1 MKPKISVIV
10 PAYNVEKYIEESL
23 NSIINQ
29 TLKDI
34 EIIIINDGST
44 DKSTEIINEISR
56 NDSRVIVINQK
67 NSGVS
72 KARNIGMMLA
82 KGDYISFID
91 SDDYIETDMLEKMY
105 RAAEKY
111 DCDIVQCNYAIDNNG
126 ERREVV
132 QNIKPNKLLKENEI
146 IEYIKTGLI
155 DGSLATYV
163 WNKIFKRQFLRDNDL
178 MFKEDLNMF
187 EDWYFIMD
195 IITYTK
201 KMIFLP
207 ENLYNY
213 RIAPNSLSRK
223 YIYNHEDLILNLQS
237 AKLNYIKLWNLNI
250 NPYKSK
256 YIISLYDDLFKI
268 IHYILNDSYNLD
280 KNTQFL
286 KINSILK
293 SELIENNINK
303 NNDSLYILNR
313 STNKLYLKPILYGVR
328 NKNLNLIYYW
338 VQMYKFIKKG

>member
-1 MKPKISVIV
+1 
-10 PAYNVEKYIEESL
+10 
-23 NSIINQ
+23 
-29 TLKDI
+29 
-34 EIIIINDGST
+34 
-44 DKSTEIINEISR
+44 
-56 NDSRVIVINQK
+56 
-67 NSGVS
+67 
-72 KARNIGMMLA
+72 
-82 KGDYISFID
+82 
-91 SDDYIETDMLEKMY
+91 
-105 RAAEKY
+105 
-111 DCDIVQCNYAIDNNG
+111 
-126 ERREVV
+126 
-132 QNIKPNKLLKENEI
+132 
-146 IEYIKTGLI
+146 
-155 DGSLATYV
+155 
-163 WNKIFKRQFLRDNDL
+163 
-178 MFKEDLNMF
+178 
-187 EDWYFIMD
+187 
-195 IITYTK
+195 
-201 KMIFLP
+201 MIFLP

>member
-67 NSGVS
+67 YSGVS

-256 YIISLYDDLFKI
+256 YII
-268 IHYILNDSYNLD
+268 
-280 KNTQFL
+280 
-286 KINSILK
+286 
-293 SELIENNINK
+293 
-303 NNDSLYILNR
+303 
-313 STNKLYLKPILYGVR
+313 
-328 NKNLNLIYYW
+328 
-338 VQMYKFIKKG
+338 KFI